1 MSNFGRRSK
10 PKKSLFENTISLW
23 NRNVNRVFQKSQIDD
38 LFWDE
43 QEESLIVAD
52 ISVSVSL
59 ILIQQLREYAHKNSI
74 IEPGQIYNVVKEHF
88 VDFLSVNNN
97 AAPLKGPKKIIL
109 FLGVNGSG
117 KTTTLA
123 KVASYSCLLGY
134 SVLIAAAD
142 TFRAAAREQ
151 LEQWASKIGVDVIS
165 NPDAKDPS
173 SVVYDAIKSTRS
185 KDLDFLM
192 IDTAGRLHTS
202 NNLMAELDK
211 IYRTASKNSQGYEVY
226 PILIMDST
234 VGNNGIV
241 QARKFHEVAPCKGII
256 MTKLDGTSRGG
267 ALISITHELGIPVL
281 FIGTGEDTQDL
292 VEFNPRVFVEHLL
305 PNT

>member
-1 MSNFGRRSK
+1 MSDFARKSK
-10 PKKSLFENTISLW
+10 PKTSLFKNTISLW
-23 NRNVNRVFQKSQIDD
+23 NKSVTRVFRKSQIDD

-43 QEESLIVAD
+43 LEESLIVAD
-52 ISVSVSL
+52 ISVSLTL
-59 ILIQQLREYAHKNSI
+59 IVIDQLREYAHKNSVT
-74 IEPGQIYNVVKEHF
+74 ETAEIYDIVKRYF

-97 AAPLKGPKKIIL
+97 VDPLKDPKKIFL

-117 KTTTLA
+117 KTTTLV
-123 KVASYSCLLGY
+123 KIASYSCQLGF

-142 TFRAAAREQ
+142 TFRAAAKEQ
-151 LEQWASKIGVDVIS
+151 LELWASQIGVDVIS
-165 NPDAKDPS
+165 NPDSKDPS
-173 SVVYDAIKSTRS
+173 SVVYDAVKSTRAR
-185 KDLDFLM
+185 DLDFLM
-192 IDTAGRLHTS
+192 VDTAGRLHTS

-211 IYRTASKNSQGYEVY
+211 IYRTASKNAQGYEVF

-241 QARKFHEVAPCKGII
+241 QAREFHEVAPCKGII

-292 VEFNPRVFVEHLL
+292 VEFDPRVFVEHLL

>member
-23 NRNVNRVFQKSQIDD
+23 NRNVTRVFQKSRIDD

-43 QEESLIVAD
+43 LEESLIAAD
-52 ISVSVSL
+52 ISVSVTL
-59 ILIQQLREYAHKNSI
+59 ILIEQLREYAHKNSI
-74 IEPGQIYNVVKEHF
+74 DESGEIYNIVKGHF
-88 VDFLSVNNN
+88 VDFLSINNN
-97 AAPLKGPKKIIL
+97 VAPLTNPKKIFL

-117 KTTTLA
+117 KTTTLV

-134 SVLIAAAD
+134 SVLIAAGD
-142 TFRAAAREQ
+142 TFRAAAKEQ
-151 LEQWASKIGVDVIS
+151 LEQWASHIGVDVVS

-173 SVVYDAIKSTRS
+173 SVVYDAIKSTQA

-211 IYRTASKNSQGYEVY
+211 IYRTVVKNAQGYEVF

-241 QARKFHEVAPCKGII
+241 QAREFHEVAPCKGII

-292 VEFNPRVFVEHLL
+292 IEFNPRVFVEHLL
-305 PNT
+305 PNR